1 MEYICCSMIGYLI
14 GTVNPSY
21 LIAKKKGFDIRTK
34 GSGNAGASNALILFG
49 KLLGVLCALLDIAK
63 ACLAIYLT
71 QVLFPDFKYAFVLAG
86 TACVIGHT
94 FPFYMRFKGGKGLAC
109 LGGIILYF
117 NWKVFLIMLAGAIVI
132 ALVTDYICFVPLTA
146 SFAFPF
152 IYGLMERDMYGSV
165 ILALIT
171 AVMIIKHIENLQ
183 RIKNGTEMHLSFLW
197 KPIAEIERLK
207 SNLSEDTEAIDS
219 HFNKDSV

>member
-1 MEYICCSMIGYLI
+1 MEYICCSIIGYLI
-14 GTVNPSY
+14 GAVNPSY

-63 ACLAIYLT
+63 AYFAILLT
-71 QVLFPDFKYAFVLAG
+71 EALFPEFRYAFAITGV
-86 TACVIGHT
+86 ACVIGHT
-94 FPFYMRFKGGKGLAC
+94 FPLYMRFKGGKGLAC
-109 LGGIILYF
+109 LGGIVLYF

-152 IYGLMERDMYGSV
+152 IYGFMERDMYGSV

-171 AVMIIKHIENLQ
+171 AVTIVKHIENLH

-197 KPIAEIERLK
+197 KPVAEIERLK
-207 SNLSEDTEAIDS
+207 SNLSEDTAEIDS
-219 HFNKDSV
+219 HFYKDSI